1 MENLRKVTLN
11 QMNSE
16 LLNLLNENSLLVENA
31 LNEYLKAKDDN
42 GLIEPMRYSLMSG
55 GKRIRPFI
63 VIESYRLF
71 AKDNFDIKKVLPF
84 ACALEMIHTYSLIH
98 DDLPCMDNDDLRRGK
113 PTNHRV
119 FGEAQA
125 LLAGDTLL
133 TYAFE
138 VLASNKYVSDKSIRL
153 ATLTLSKCAGFSGMA
168 GGQMIDISSNDT
180 VNNFDLLKKMHS
192 LKTGALIRCAMLLG
206 YYASSD
212 NNDEQIISNLEEYA
226 TNLGIAFQ
234 IRDDIFDYFQNLETG
249 KPSGNDMPEGKLTL
263 PVLHVLNTTGDAAAK
278 RIALKVKQGEATKQ
292 EIDWLVEFTKN
303 NHGIEYAISVMQDY
317 RMRVLTLLNVY
328 PDDEVK
334 SAITTYLDYVIERN
348 K

>member
-55 GKRIRPFI
+55 GKRIRPYI

-226 TNLGIAFQ
+226 TKLGIAFQ
-234 IRDDIFDYFQNLETG
+234 IRDDILDKISSNDVLG
-249 KPSGNDMPEGKLTL
+249 KPVGSDAINQKTTSLSFMSTEKAQSLVDELTREAI
-263 PVLHVLNTTGDAAAK
+263 TIITGFYEKTAFK
-278 RIALKVKQGEATKQ
+278 S
-292 EIDWLVEFTKN
+292 LVELAKYMVN
-303 NHGIEYAISVMQDY
+303 RD
-317 RMRVLTLLNVY
+317 
-328 PDDEVK
+328 K
-334 SAITTYLDYVIERN
+334 
-348 K
+348 

>member
-1 MENLRKVTLN
+1 
-11 QMNSE
+11 MNSE

-226 TNLGIAFQ
+226 TKLGIAFQ
-234 IRDDIFDYFQNLETG
+234 IRDDILDKISSNDVLG
-249 KPSGNDMPEGKLTL
+249 KPVGSDAINQKTTSLSFMSTEKAQSLVDELTREAI
-263 PVLHVLNTTGDAAAK
+263 TIITGFYEKTAFK
-278 RIALKVKQGEATKQ
+278 S
-292 EIDWLVEFTKN
+292 LVELAKYMVN
-303 NHGIEYAISVMQDY
+303 RD
-317 RMRVLTLLNVY
+317 
-328 PDDEVK
+328 K
-334 SAITTYLDYVIERN
+334 
-348 K
+348 